1 MTEKQNIKKS
11 KNNNLNHDI
20 DMDEIL
26 DIMGSRT
33 RREIIN
39 LLREE
44 PMFVSEISKELNIGQ
59 KAVIQHLRAM
69 EEAGLLKSSYKKII
83 RGRPRK
89 YYDLPNDVTVNII
102 ISQNVF
108 DVNVSE
114 DRLNQKQLPSGDEW
128 SKLLNLEKK
137 IDQGHYEAVEEL
149 KAQIHLYKNLLE
161 RAEYILERTYN
172 TKNNSSNN
180 NNYQFE

>member
-1 MTEKQNIKKS
+1 MRQIDENQNIE
-11 KNNNLNHDI
+11 NNNHSDDV
-20 DMDEIL
+20 DMEDIL

-44 PMFVSEISKELNIGQ
+44 PMFVSEITNQLNIGQ
-59 KAVIQHLRAM
+59 KAVIEHLRAM
-69 EEAGLLKSSYKKII
+69 EEAGLLTSSYKKIT

-89 YYDLPNDVTVNII
+89 YYDMPNDITVNITI
-102 ISQNVF
+102 THNVF
-108 DVNVSE
+108 NVNVSE

-149 KAQIHLYKNLLE
+149 KSQIRLYNNLLE

-172 TKNNSSNN
+172 QTNKFNHK
-180 NNYQFE
+180 

>member
-1 MTEKQNIKKS
+1 MMTENENNKKL
-11 KNNNLNHDI
+11 KNNNLSPDI
-20 DMDEIL
+20 DMDAIL
-26 DIMGSRT
+26 DIMGSHT

-89 YYDLPNDVTVNII
+89 YYDMPNDITVNINI
-102 ISQNVF
+102 TQNVF
-108 DVNVSE
+108 DVNISE

-128 SKLLNLEKK
+128 SKLLNLEKR

-149 KAQIHLYKNLLE
+149 KSQIRLYKNLLE
-161 RAEYILERTYN
+161 RAEYILERTYREKESSETN
-172 TKNNSSNN
+172 TLND
-180 NNYQFE
+180 

>member
-1 MTEKQNIKKS
+1 MSEKENNQNIKNENS
-11 KNNNLNHDI
+11 NLDV
-20 DMDEIL
+20 DMDDIL

-44 PMFVSEISKELNIGQ
+44 PMFVSEISNQLNIGQ
-59 KAVIQHLRAM
+59 KAVIEHLRAM
-69 EEAGLLKSSYKKII
+69 EEAGILKSSYKKIM

-89 YYDLPNDVTVNII
+89 YYDMPNDITVNII
-102 ISQNVF
+102 ISQNIF

-128 SKLLNLEKK
+128 SRLLDLEKK
-137 IDQGHYEAVEEL
+137 IDQGHYEAVREL
-149 KAQIHLYKNLLE
+149 EGQIRLYKNLLE
-161 RAEYILERTYN
+161 RSEYILERTFKERKEKEHKEY
-172 TKNNSSNN
+172 
-180 NNYQFE
+180 